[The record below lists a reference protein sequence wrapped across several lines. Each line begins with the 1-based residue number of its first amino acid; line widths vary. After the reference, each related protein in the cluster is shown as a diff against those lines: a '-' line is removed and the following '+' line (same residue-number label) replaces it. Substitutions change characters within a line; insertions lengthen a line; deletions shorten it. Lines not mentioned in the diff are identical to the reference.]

1 MLVFHTHFTIAE
13 IFYEVMA
20 VKNEEQG
27 CSIFILYSL
36 RTSCVS
42 NVFSMLVDISSD
54 KRTMPNFRMALLS
67 CLLCKER
74 TDVSNR

>member
-1 MLVFHTHFTIAE
+1 MLVFHTHFTLAE
-13 IFYEVMA
+13 VFYGVMA

-42 NVFSMLVDISSD
+42 NVFSMLLDVPDD
-54 KRTMPNFRMALLS
+54 KKMMTN
-67 CLLCKER
+67 
-74 TDVSNR
+74 

>member
-1 MLVFHTHFTIAE
+1 MLVFHTHFTLAE
-13 IFYEVMA
+13 VFYGVMA

-42 NVFSMLVDISSD
+42 NVFSMLLDVPDD
-54 KRTMPNFRMALLS
+54 K
-67 CLLCKER
+67 KK
-74 TDVSNR
+74 